1 MGPDQWATLFEKR
14 KQLGDEHQ
22 HLVLTAA
29 IVPDILGVRAERL
42 REIDELIRLLDGQL
56 TATAAT
62 TDKSPVL
69 EPQHPIAW
77 KGTGR
82 DFADVILQLQKQ
94 NLIQAAN
101 ETEALRLAS
110 EHFVDRDGNKFN
122 AASLLQNLRNRTS
135 EGKSKRRAVLA
146 LRSGE

>member
-1 MGPDQWATLFEKR
+1 
-14 KQLGDEHQ
+14 
-22 HLVLTAA
+22 
-29 IVPDILGVRAERL
+29 
-42 REIDELIRLLDGQL
+42 
-56 TATAAT
+56 
-62 TDKSPVL
+62 
-69 EPQHPIAW
+69 
-77 KGTGR
+77 
-82 DFADVILQLQKQ
+82 VILQLQKQ